1 MIGRVRRFRSNSKVK
16 QIDLYSRGM
25 LYVAPWLF
33 VLIQAGGLVA
43 PARYGPGV
51 QHLALGLIAVS
62 AVQAG
67 TGIGLLRRALD
78 RYLGKGEPRL
88 RGRLALSFA
97 LLAAAIGLLAAVL
110 ATAFDEQTAQNA
122 PTMLMGVAM
131 VPLGAFCLIVRKR
144 VYAAV
149 CTVVSLLANVP
160 FVLTGTAGA
169 GMVGPFAGS
178 MFVSGWV
185 LLMVRV
191 TAWMLSIIWEVDAA
205 RGVQARLAVAEER
218 LRFSRDMHD
227 ILGRNLAAIALK
239 SELAVQLS
247 RRGSAAAADQMAEVQ
262 RIAQE
267 SQRELREVVRGYRE
281 ADLHTELVGARGILA
296 AAGIEC
302 RIDDAAVDE
311 LPPPVQSA
319 LAWVVREATTN
330 VLRHADAG
338 RCALRLRRVDGR
350 AVLVVENNGVREAGA
365 GGSGAGGGSGL
376 AGLRERLTGL
386 GGTLTCEYG
395 ANGTFLLTARV
406 PVAATAA
413 EGAKVEELPVPAPF
427 QGTPVPERTG
437 S

>member
-1 MIGRVRRFRSNSKVK
+1 M
-16 QIDLYSRGM
+16 
-25 LYVAPWLF
+25 
-33 VLIQAGGLVA
+33 
-43 PARYGPGV
+43 
-51 QHLALGLIAVS
+51 
-62 AVQAG
+62 
-67 TGIGLLRRALD
+67 
-78 RYLGKGEPRL
+78 
-88 RGRLALSFA
+88 
-97 LLAAAIGLLAAVL
+97 
-110 ATAFDEQTAQNA
+110 
-122 PTMLMGVAM
+122 
-131 VPLGAFCLIVRKR
+131 RKR
-144 VYAAV
+144 VYAVV

-169 GMVGPFAGS
+169 GMVGPFVGS

-338 RCALRLRRVDGR
+338 RCALRLRRVDGQ

-365 GGSGAGGGSGL
+365 GGSGAGGRFGARGS
-376 AGLRERLTGL
+376 AGAADGAGGARSPASTGR
-386 GGTLTCEYG
+386 
-395 ANGTFLLTARV
+395 TAR
-406 PVAATAA
+406 
-413 EGAKVEELPVPAPF
+413 
-427 QGTPVPERTG
+427 
-437 S
+437 SC